1 MRTGVRHL
9 HFGRN
14 QALFLLACFLL
25 VACNAFAAA
34 TPDSLPHQTLT
45 AIPVPW
51 TDTPGLSVTSEE
63 TTSVVFSYI
72 HEASDSRNRINK
84 RVGSSA
90 EIVLESAPIIYGI
103 SRRDDGSVAGTSM
116 LPWESH
122 NVSDMQICFSLDA
135 PCQLTGQWI
144 PFELS
149 SNGGLFGRVSI
160 QKFKFPVDW
169 VGPRIVWVVGQ
180 FRDVNG
186 KPVLSVGD
194 SYKDPEVIS
203 QTSIEIIGVW
213 DETTPIEGQPAA
225 VQTAIAAT
233 KAAFPLT
240 GSVQIAGGGCCVGGI
255 AGDILEVQVD
265 FSAASPFGTVAEM
278 RVRTVG
284 ICSPESEMVNA
295 FWEPFVPSQRYPVYV
310 ALNWV
315 GFYVSVQYRDDHG
328 NLSPVYCDD
337 ISVEGFPPALATT
350 STP

>member
-1 MRTGVRHL
+1 MRIGVHHL
-9 HFGRN
+9 HFGRHP
-14 QALFLLACFLL
+14 ASFLLACFLL
-25 VACNAFAAA
+25 VACNVFAAA
-34 TPDSLPHQTLT
+34 TPDSDPHQTLT

-63 TTSVVFSYI
+63 TAPVVFANI
-72 HEASDSRNRINK
+72 HETSDSRNRVNK
-84 RVGSSA
+84 TVGSSA
-90 EIVLESAPIIYGI
+90 EIILESAPVIYRI
-103 SRRDDGSVAGTSM
+103 SRRDDGSVAGTSK

-135 PCQLTGQWI
+135 PCQLTDPWI

-149 SNGGLFGRVSI
+149 SEGSLFGRVSI
-160 QKFKFPVDW
+160 QKFEIPVDW
-169 VGPRIVWVVGQ
+169 VGPRMVWVVSQ

-186 KPVLSVGD
+186 NSVLSVGD

-203 QTSIEIIGVW
+203 QSSIEIVGIW

-233 KAAFPLT
+233 RTAFPLT
-240 GSVQIAGGGCCVGGI
+240 GSVQIAGGGCCVGGT
-255 AGDILEVQVD
+255 AGGTLEVQVD

-278 RVRTVG
+278 RVRATG
-284 ICSPESEMVNA
+284 TCFPESEMVDA
-295 FWEPFVPSQRYPVYV
+295 AWEPFTSSKQYPVYV

-337 ISVEGFPPALATT
+337 ISVEGFPPALTTT

>member
-1 MRTGVRHL
+1 MKMGIRHL
-9 HFGRN
+9 HFRRYP
-14 QALFLLACFLL
+14 ALFLLAYFLL

-34 TPDSLPHQTLT
+34 TPDSNPRQTLT

-51 TDTPGLSVTSEE
+51 TDTPELTVTSEE
-63 TTSVVFSYI
+63 TTPVVFANV
-72 HEASDSRNRINK
+72 HEASDSRSRVNK
-84 RVGSSA
+84 TVGSSA
-90 EIVLESAPIIYGI
+90 EIILESAPVIYRI

-122 NVSDMQICFSLDA
+122 NVSDMQTCFSLDA
-135 PCQLTGQWI
+135 PCQLTGEWI

-149 SNGGLFGRVSI
+149 SEGGLFGRVSV
-160 QKFKFPVDW
+160 QKYEIPVDW
-169 VGPRIVWVVGQ
+169 VGPRMAWVVSQ

-186 KPVLSVGD
+186 NPVPSVGD
-194 SYKDPEVIS
+194 SYKSAEVILQS
-203 QTSIEIIGVW
+203 SIEIIGVW
-213 DETTPIEGQPAA
+213 DETTAIEGQPAA

-233 KAAFPLT
+233 RTAFPLT

-255 AGDILEVQVD
+255 AGGTLEVQVD

-278 RVRTVG
+278 RVRTNG
-284 ICSPESEMVNA
+284 ICFPESEMENA
-295 FWEPFVPSQRYPVYV
+295 VWEPFLSSKRYPVYV

-337 ISVEGFPPALATT
+337 ISVEGFPPALTTT